1 MTNELS
7 VRAPDGE
14 RLRALLV
21 VARLYHIHGVRQ
33 REIATRLDMS
43 QARVSRALRQ
53 AEALGIVRTV
63 VAVPDGLHP
72 HLEDALER
80 SYGLTEAH
88 VVDTS
93 EQDTDLPRALGEA
106 AASHLGE
113 AAAAGEVLGFTSW
126 SRTLQEMAFALEAL
140 PRTGTRHVV
149 EMLGD
154 LGSPMFQHAAARST
168 QAMATALGAE
178 PVFLRTPGVAA
189 TPELR
194 NAALGDPY
202 VQRAL
207 RLLDHVDVAFVG
219 VGPADVH
226 SQLRAGDGYFS
237 PRQLADVRA
246 AGAAGQL
253 NQRFLDAAGA
263 SLATSLDD
271 LVVGCTLEQIR
282 TATRRVVVA
291 GGPEKHRPIAA
302 ALKGGWIDVLV
313 TDVATARFLTDEIPS
328 QIPLAPAASGQ

>member
-1 MTNELS
+1 MSIEVD

-14 RLRALLV
+14 RLRILLV

-33 REIATRLDMS
+33 REIALRLGMS

-63 VAVPDGLHP
+63 VAAPEGLHP
-72 HLEDALER
+72 QLEDALER
-80 SYGLTEAH
+80 SYRLTEAH

-93 EQDTDLPRALGEA
+93 EQEPDLPRALGRA
-106 AASHLGE
+106 AASYLGDV
-113 AAAAGEVLGFTSW
+113 AAAGAVVGFTSW
-126 SRTLQEMAFALEAL
+126 SRTLQEMAFALQAL
-140 PRTGTRHVV
+140 PRTGTRQVV

-154 LGSPMFQHAAARST
+154 LGSPMLQHAAARST

-189 TPELR
+189 SPALR
-194 NAALGDPY
+194 NAALDDPH

-207 RLLDHVDVAFVG
+207 RVLDDLDVAFIG

-226 SQLRAGDGYFS
+226 SQLQAGDSYFS
-237 PRQLADVRA
+237 PPQLAEVRA

-253 NQRFLDAAGA
+253 NQRFLDESGVP
-263 SLATSLDD
+263 LDTPLDD
-271 LVVGCTLEQIR
+271 LVVGCTLEQVR
-282 TATRRVVVA
+282 TAGRRVVVA
-291 GGPEKHRPIAA
+291 GGSEKHRSIAA
-302 ALKGGWIDVLV
+302 ALKGGWVDVLV
-313 TDVATARFLTDEIPS
+313 TDVATARSLTDEIAAPV
-328 QIPLAPAASGQ
+328 PLAPAARRE

>member
-1 MTNELS
+1 MSIEVD

-14 RLRALLV
+14 RLRILLV

-33 REIATRLDMS
+33 REIALRLGMS

-53 AEALGIVRTV
+53 AETLGIVRTV
-63 VAVPDGLHP
+63 VAVPEGLHP
-72 HLEDALER
+72 QLEDALER

-93 EQDTDLPRALGEA
+93 EDGTDLPRALGRA
-106 AASHLGE
+106 AASYLGE
-113 AAAAGEVLGFTSW
+113 ATAAGAVVGFTSW
-126 SRTLQEMAFALEAL
+126 SRTLQEMAFALEAA
-140 PRTGTRHVV
+140 PRAGTHHVV

-154 LGSPMFQHAAARST
+154 LGSPMLQHAAARST

-189 TPELR
+189 TPALR
-194 NAALGDPY
+194 NAALHDSH

-207 RLLDHVDVAFVG
+207 RLLDHLDVAFVG

-226 SQLRAGDGYFS
+226 SQLQAGESYFS
-237 PRQLADVRA
+237 AQQLAEVRA

-253 NQRFLDAAGA
+253 NQRFLDGEGMP
-263 SLATSLDD
+263 LGTSLDD
-271 LVVGCTLEQIR
+271 LVVGCTLEQLR
-282 TATRRVVVA
+282 AASRRVVVA
-291 GGPEKHRPIAA
+291 GGSQKQRSIAA
-302 ALKGGWIDVLV
+302 ALKGRWVDVLV
-313 TDVATARFLTDEIPS
+313 TDVATARFLAHETPS
-328 QIPLAPAASGQ
+328 PVAPAATGG